1 MEPLTWHSRPA
12 VTDPVVIGAFE
23 GWNDAAGAASGA
35 VEWLIDRSDTRLV
48 FSIDHDEFNDHQ
60 VSRPQVVVT
69 DEGTRD
75 ITWPATRLFG
85 TSIDGHD
92 LLLLLG
98 EEPRLRWRS
107 FVDLIGKALRELG
120 VHRVLT
126 LGAFI
131 GQVPHT
137 LPVPIIGVLPDAG
150 TRAALGLL
158 PSSYE
163 GPTGIVGVLNHYL
176 GLEGFDASSLWAA
189 VPHYLA
195 GSSNPKASQALLAK
209 ATGLL
214 AIDLGPERLDGEV
227 SDWEQ
232 RVKRAVED
240 SDELR
245 DYLAELEQS
254 TDQWTE
260 GNEGRLVE
268 EIERFLR
275 GEA

>member
-12 VTDPVVIGAFE
+12 LTDPVVIGAFE
-23 GWNDAAGAASGA
+23 GWNDAAGAATGA
-35 VEWLIDRSDTRLV
+35 VEWLVERSDVRLG
-48 FSIDHDEFNDHQ
+48 FEIDHDEFNDHQ

-69 DEGTRD
+69 DEGSRD
-75 ITWPATRLFG
+75 ITWPSTRLFG
-85 TSIDGHD
+85 TSIDGQD
-92 LLLLLG
+92 VLLLLG
-98 EEPRLRWRS
+98 EEPRLRWRA
-107 FVDLIGKALRELG
+107 FHQLISSALRELG
-120 VHRVLT
+120 VDRVLT

-137 LPVPIIGVLPDAG
+137 LPVPIIGVVPDNS
-150 TRAALGLL
+150 TRTELGLL

-163 GPTGIVGVLNHYL
+163 GPTGIVGVLNHNL
-176 GLEGFDASSLWAA
+176 GLDGFAASSLWAA

-195 GSSNPKASQALLAK
+195 SSSNPKASQALLTK

-214 AIDLGPERLDGEV
+214 SIDLAPYSLDQQVAE
-227 SDWEQ
+227 WEQ
-232 RVKRAVED
+232 RVTRAVAD

-245 DYLAELEQS
+245 EYLAELEQS
-254 TDQWTE
+254 TDQWSQGDE
-260 GNEGRLVE
+260 EHLVE